1 MKLICKQEKLN
12 VIIRS
17 GGLYQR
23 LLFNPMPDENAH
35 RLVEEYGYRRQE
47 VVATFIEETH
57 YRIEVDD
64 LEVLDWM
71 DQRVTFYHLTL
82 EELTRTVG
90 QRYGNLVRVV
100 GGRAFIASYKQLVLH
115 NINVFIQPNTNNN

>member
-23 LLFNPMPDENAH
+23 LLFNPMPDESAH

-64 LEVLDWM
+64 LEVLDWL

-100 GGRAFIASYKQLVLH
+100 GGKAFIASYKQLVLH

>member
-35 RLVEEYGYRRQE
+35 RLVEEYGYRLQE

-64 LEVLDWM
+64 LEVLDWL

-115 NINVFIQPNTNNN
+115 NINLFIQPNTNNN